1 VRSALTLLSTC
12 RGLFLIK
19 TTHLSSSGVLSFR
32 FGDLSDQITTSS
44 ADLKSEM
51 KSEMKATKDEIIQE
65 FQQSRAMPDT
75 TPIKEP
81 PEVLRLETKLELVRE
96 PLN

>member
-1 VRSALTLLSTC
+1 
-12 RGLFLIK
+12 
-19 TTHLSSSGVLSFR
+19 
-32 FGDLSDQITTSS
+32 
-44 ADLKSEM
+44 M

>member
-19 TTHLSSSGVLSFR
+19 TTHLSSSGVLSSR

-44 ADLKSEM
+44 ADLKR
-51 KSEMKATKDEIIQE
+51 EMKATKDAIIQE